1 MTIQTLPEGLILVT
15 LPQRPHLGH
24 ELERINEIACDG
36 CNHDVIIDFSSVE
49 ILTSASICN
58 LLLLREFLSSVGHQ
72 VFLCSVSLPVKCL
85 FIRLGLETLFEF
97 ADDRFGVLEA
107 VMQRQHRK

>member
-1 MTIQTLPEGLILVT
+1 MAIQTSSEGFILVT
-15 LPQRPHLGH
+15 LSQRPHLGH

-36 CNHDVIIDFSSVE
+36 CNYDVLIDFSSVQ

-58 LLLLREFLSSVGHQ
+58 LLLLRELLIAVGHQ
-72 VFLCSVSLPVKCL
+72 VFLCSVSLPVKCI

-97 ADDRFGVLEA
+97 ADDRFGVLETVA
-107 VMQRQHRK
+107 QHRHKN

>member
-1 MTIQTLPEGLILVT
+1 MAILTLPEGFILVT

-36 CNHDVIIDFSSVE
+36 CSYDVIIDFSVVE
-49 ILTSASICN
+49 MLTSASICN
-58 LLLLREFLSSVGHQ
+58 LLLLREFLSAVGHQ

-97 ADDRFGVLEA
+97 ADDSLGVLETVA
-107 VMQRQHRK
+107 QNRHKN